1 MSQKAIREF
10 DAKRMLAQWLSANA
24 PTDAQLHNM
33 EKRFVQVSPD
43 TVLDELPIKH
53 PWLLQTKLVAKPDQL
68 IKRRGKAGLLCLNA
82 DWEQIKQWIQ
92 DRIGKEIQVDRV
104 RGVLT
109 HFLIEPFCP
118 HSEEFYLCIHSVR
131 EGDEILF
138 YHKGGVDIGDVDSK
152 ANRFLVEIGDE
163 IGDEKSILARLPLL
177 VAHVHPES
185 KQLLLAR
192 YFRLLFRFYSTLNFS
207 YLEINP
213 LTINSDGSIT
223 PLDMAAKVDQAA
235 EFECGQQWGP
245 LPFPAPFGR
254 KPYPE
259 ESYIADLDSKTG
271 ASLKLTVLNP
281 NGRIWTMVAGGGASV
296 LYADTI
302 CDLGAGAELANYGEY
317 SGDPSEALTYEYAKT
332 ILKLMCS
339 GEKRPDGKILLIGG
353 GIANFTNVAETFKGI
368 VRALTEMQHPLN
380 DYKVQIYVR
389 RGGPNY
395 MEGLQ
400 MMRQLGVQINVP
412 IQVYG
417 PETHITSI
425 VSISLGLD
433 NSLSPQDDAN
443 TNGNGTDQMSRSMST
458 TNLDTVFPS
467 SGGLSRSSSF
477 TNLQLQANQ
486 QAQASPLDSITKEDT
501 RPFPAV
507 VAHTDTQSREP
518 WNLFTEETRSIVY
531 GLQERAVQGM
541 IDFDHVCGR
550 KTPSVAAMIYPFANN
565 HYLKFWWGTQEI
577 LIPIFQRLE
586 DAVKKFPEVDT
597 FINFASFRSVYSS
610 TLEMLQFPQIRT
622 IAIIAEGVPE
632 NRTKTI
638 IKMAKAKGVTVIGP
652 ATVGGIKPG
661 CFKIGNTGGV
671 LDNIISSKL
680 YRPGSVAFVSKSGGL
695 SNELNN
701 IISRNSNGVY
711 EGIAIGGDRFPG
723 TTFIDHFLRFEADP
737 NIKMLVLLG
746 EVGGQ
751 DEYEICRALE
761 TRQIK
766 KPVIAWCTGG
776 CAALFSYDVQFGH
789 AGACAHSS
797 LETSAA
803 KNEALRRAGAFVP
816 RSFEDF
822 GKLIREVYT
831 RLVQDGVIVPGPE
844 PEPPKIPMDYM
855 WAQKLGLIRK
865 PASFV
870 SSISDERG
878 EELIYSGI
886 PISRVFQED
895 IGIGGVVGLLWF
907 RRRLPD
913 WASKFIE
920 MILMI
925 TADHGPAVSG
935 AHNTIVTA
943 RAGKDLVSSLCSGL
957 LTIGPRFG
965 GAIDAAA
972 EQFSTAYDTGLKPKE
987 FVENMRKKNVLLMG
1001 IGHKIKSLDKPD
1013 MRVAILKDYISEHFP
1028 SHPIL
1033 DYALEVEKITTQKKA
1048 NLILNVDGVIGCA
1061 FVDLL
1066 RDCGAFTREEA
1077 DEYVHSGI
1085 LNGLFVLGRTI
1096 GLIGHFVDQRRLKQ
1110 GLYRHPSDD
1119 IAIVNEY

>member
-10 DAKRMLAQWLSANA
+10 DAKRMLAQWLDSNA
-24 PTDAQLHNM
+24 APQFRP
-33 EKRFVQVSPD
+33 ESRFVQVGPD

-68 IKRRGKAGLLCLNA
+68 IKRRGKAGLICLNA
-82 DWEQIKQWIQ
+82 DWSEIKNWIQ
-92 DRIGKEIQVDRV
+92 ELSGKTIVVDRV
-104 RGVLT
+104 SGMLT

-118 HSEEFYLCIHSVR
+118 HAEEYYLCIHSVR
-131 EGDEILF
+131 EGDEVLF
-138 YHKGGVDIGDVDSK
+138 YHQGGVDIGDVDSK
-152 ANRFLVEIGDE
+152 ANRFLVEVGDE
-163 IGDEKSILARLPLL
+163 IGDENTILSRLPLL
-177 VAHVHPES
+177 ATQVHPES
-185 KQLLLAR
+185 TRQLLAS
-192 YFRLLFRFYSTLNFS
+192 YVRLVFQFYSSLNFS

-213 LTINSDGSIT
+213 LVVNSEGRIV

-235 EFECGQQWGP
+235 EFESGHQWGP

-254 KPYPE
+254 QPYPE

-332 ILKLMCS
+332 ILKLMCT
-339 GEKRPDGKILLIGG
+339 GEKRADGKILLIGG

-368 VRALTEMQHPLN
+368 VRALTEMQHLLIEYN
-380 DYKVQIYVR
+380 VKIYVR

-412 IQVYG
+412 ILVYG

-425 VSISLGLD
+425 VAMSLGLAP
-433 NSLSPQDDAN
+433 SSPYESGAN
-443 TNGNGTDQMSRSMST
+443 ENGTDGLPRSMSS
-458 TNLDTVFPS
+458 TNFDAAFS
-467 SGGLSRSSSF
+467 GSGGLSRSNSF
-477 TNLQLQANQ
+477 TNLQAQANQ
-486 QAQASPLDSITKEDT
+486 QVQPSNVDNVVEPDT
-501 RPFPAV
+501 RPFPPVSAKSDIK
-507 VAHTDTQSREP
+507 AKEP
-518 WNLFTEETRSIVY
+518 WNLFTEETRAIVY

-541 IDFDHVCGR
+541 LDFDHVCGR
-550 KTPSVAAMIYPFANN
+550 RTPSVAAMIYPFANN
-565 HYLKFWWGTQEI
+565 HYLKFWWGSQEI

-610 TLEMLQFPQIRT
+610 TLEMLQFAQIRT

-632 NRTKTI
+632 KRTKMLIKLAKEKGITI
-638 IKMAKAKGVTVIGP
+638 IGP

-701 IISRNSNGVY
+701 IISRNSNGVC

-723 TTFIDHFLRFEADP
+723 TTFIDHFTRFEQNPD
-737 NIKMLVLLG
+737 IKMLVLLG

-751 DEYEICRALE
+751 DEYEICKALE
-761 TRQIK
+761 SGRIT
-766 KPVIAWCTGG
+766 KPVVAWCTGG

-789 AGACAHSS
+789 AGACAHSN
-797 LETSAA
+797 LETAA
-803 KNEALRRAGAFVP
+803 VKNEALRRAGAHVP
-816 RSFEDF
+816 SSFEDF
-822 GKLIREVYT
+822 GKLVREVYSK
-831 RLVQDGVIVPGPE
+831 LVQEGTIVPGPE

-855 WAQKLGLIRK
+855 WAQKLGLVRK

-878 EELIYSGI
+878 EELLYSGI
-886 PISRVFQED
+886 PISRVFEEN

-987 FVENMRKKNVLLMG
+987 FVEKMRKKNVLIMG

-1013 MRVAILKDYISEHFP
+1013 MRVAILKDYIDEHFP
-1028 SHPIL
+1028 THPIL
-1033 DYALEVEKITTQKKA
+1033 DYAVEVEKITTQKKA

-1066 RDCGAFTREEA
+1066 RGCGAFTREEA

-1119 IAIVNEY
+1119 IAIVHY